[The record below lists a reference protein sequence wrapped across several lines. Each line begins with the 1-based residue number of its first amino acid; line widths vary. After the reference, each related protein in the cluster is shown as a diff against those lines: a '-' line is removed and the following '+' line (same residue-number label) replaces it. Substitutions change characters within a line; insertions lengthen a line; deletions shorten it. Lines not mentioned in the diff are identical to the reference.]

1 MDTTDSSDD
10 TLQGLLHEVARTQ
23 ERGPVH
29 EMVLNGCRVLR
40 FLADRSVVT
49 REEAGKWA
57 LENWRPSDH
66 DLIDSALARETGT
79 DKEAAMDISA
89 ANFFGFRAE
98 VIAKGWDDPE
108 DD

>member
-1 MDTTDSSDD
+1 
-10 TLQGLLHEVARTQ
+10 
-23 ERGPVH
+23 
-29 EMVLNGCRVLR
+29 MVLNGCRVLR

-98 VIAKGWDDPE
+98 VIAKGRDDPE